1 MRRQRGVNMKKIT
14 KEIVV
19 DTIPIRDKDTY
30 KNKMGRILCVG
41 GNHEKGGAII
51 MSGLAALYSGA
62 GLVTVATDQVNRTS
76 LHTHAP
82 EILFIDMYESE
93 NLIEAVKEKDV
104 IVIGPGLGLTEKS
117 REVLKTVLQSA
128 SGEQYLIIDADA
140 ITLLGEG
147 KVKRETNAHCIF
159 TPHLGEW
166 QRLTGLDKNKLTVDS
181 NQQAQKDLQSIVV
194 LKGSPTQVYVD
205 SDVFENTTG
214 NPSQATGGMGDSLTG
229 ILAGFIGQIPNVK
242 QAILSAVFIH
252 SYIADQLAE
261 THYVTLPTQ
270 VIRELPKVMRN
281 FADAK

>member
-1 MRRQRGVNMKKIT
+1 MKKIN
-14 KEIVV
+14 KEIVI
-19 DTIPIRDKDTY
+19 DTIPIRNKDTY

-82 EILFIDMYESE
+82 EIIFIDMYESD

-104 IVIGPGLGLTEKS
+104 IVIGPGLGLTEKR
-117 REVLKTVLQSA
+117 REVLKTVLQYA

-140 ITLLGEG
+140 ITLLAEG
-147 KVKRETNAHCIF
+147 KVKRETNGHCIF

-166 QRLTGLDKNKLTVDS
+166 QRLIGLNKNKLTVER

-214 NPSQATGGMGDSLTG
+214 NPSQATGGMGDTLTG

-242 QAILSAVFIH
+242 KAILSAVFIH

>member
-1 MRRQRGVNMKKIT
+1 MKKIN
-14 KEIVV
+14 KEIVI

-82 EILFIDMYESE
+82 EIMFIDMYESE

-140 ITLLGEG
+140 ITLLAEG
-147 KVKRETNAHCIF
+147 KVKRETNGHCIF

-166 QRLTGLDKNKLTVDS
+166 QRLIGLNKNKLTVES

-194 LKGSPTQVYVD
+194 LKGSPTQVYLD
-205 SDVFENTTG
+205 SGVFENTTG
-214 NPSQATGGMGDSLTG
+214 NPSQATGGMGDTLTG

>member
-1 MRRQRGVNMKKIT
+1 MKKIN
-14 KEIVV
+14 KEIVI

-62 GLVTVATDQVNRTS
+62 GLVTVATDRVNRTS

-82 EILFIDMYESE
+82 EIMFIDMYESD

-140 ITLLGEG
+140 ITLLAEG
-147 KVKRETNAHCIF
+147 KVKRETNGHCIF

-166 QRLTGLDKNKLTVDS
+166 QRLIGQDKNKLTVES

-194 LKGSPTQVYVD
+194 LKGSPTQVYLD
-205 SDVFENTTG
+205 SGVFENTTG
-214 NPSQATGGMGDSLTG
+214 NPSQATGGMGDTLTG

-242 QAILSAVFIH
+242 KAILSAVFIH

>member
-1 MRRQRGVNMKKIT
+1 MKKIT

-19 DTIPIRDKDTY
+19 DTIPIRDKNTY

-41 GNHEKGGAII
+41 GNLEKGGAII

-62 GLVTVATDQVNRTS
+62 GLVTVATDPVNRTS

-82 EILFIDMYESE
+82 EIMFIDMYESD

-104 IVIGPGLGLTEKS
+104 IVIGPGLGLTEKR

-261 THYVTLPTQ
+261 THYVTLPT
-270 VIRELPKVMRN
+270 
-281 FADAK
+281 

>member
-1 MRRQRGVNMKKIT
+1 MKKIN
-14 KEIVV
+14 KEIVI

-41 GNHEKGGAII
+41 GTHEKGGAII

-82 EILFIDMYESE
+82 EIMFIDMYESD

-140 ITLLGEG
+140 ITLLAEG
-147 KVKRETNAHCIF
+147 KVKRETNGHCIF

-166 QRLTGLDKNKLTVDS
+166 QRLIGLNKNKLTVES

-214 NPSQATGGMGDSLTG
+214 NPSQATGGMGDTLTG